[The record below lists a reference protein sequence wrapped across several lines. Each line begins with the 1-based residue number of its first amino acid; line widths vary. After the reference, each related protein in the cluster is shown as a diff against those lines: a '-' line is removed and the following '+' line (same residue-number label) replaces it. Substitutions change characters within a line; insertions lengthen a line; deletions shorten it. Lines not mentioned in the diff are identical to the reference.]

1 MISLITDNCR
11 DPVGQ
16 AISVRRKMERDG
28 GRETQGGKAVGSW
41 GKLDEE
47 LVLCLTPRGDARHT
61 NR

>member
-1 MISLITDNCR
+1 MITDNWW

-28 GRETQGGKAVGSW
+28 GRETQGAKAMGSW

-47 LVLCLTPRGDARHT
+47 LVFC
-61 NR
+61 